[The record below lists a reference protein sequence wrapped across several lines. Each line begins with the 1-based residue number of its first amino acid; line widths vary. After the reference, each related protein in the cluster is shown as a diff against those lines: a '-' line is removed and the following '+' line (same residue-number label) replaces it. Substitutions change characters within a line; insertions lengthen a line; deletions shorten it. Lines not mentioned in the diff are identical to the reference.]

1 MEELLCSLHSSADY
15 AADEDHMHDL
25 WRLAQPAF
33 TDEMLQRELRR
44 DESRASEELARVYL
58 VSLCNS
64 GADLPAVMREVL
76 AVLAERDARFP
87 R

>member
-1 MEELLCSLHSSADY
+1 
-15 AADEDHMHDL
+15 MHDL

-33 TDEMLQRELRR
+33 TEEMLQLELQR

-64 GADLPAVMREVL
+64 GADLQAVMSEVF
-76 AVLAERDARFP
+76 AVLAERDARSP
-87 R
+87 RQITAPR

>member
-1 MEELLCSLHSSADY
+1 MTSLQCDADH
-15 AADEDHMHDL
+15 AADEDHIHDL

-33 TDEMLQRELRR
+33 TEEMLQLELQR

-64 GADLPAVMREVL
+64 GADLQAVMSEVF
-76 AVLAERDARFP
+76 AVLAERDARSP